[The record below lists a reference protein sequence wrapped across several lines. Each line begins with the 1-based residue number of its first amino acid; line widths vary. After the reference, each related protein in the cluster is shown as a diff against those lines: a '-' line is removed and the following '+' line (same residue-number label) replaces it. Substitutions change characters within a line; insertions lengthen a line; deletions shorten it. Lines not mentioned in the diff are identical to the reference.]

1 MADGYL
7 EKRYEEVFGKGAKK
21 TVVKHTSIDTL
32 FEKNRSYRGYKKDFE
47 VKREM
52 LERIVA
58 VNTKIASAK
67 NQQVLRFKL
76 VTKETGADTIVQNM
90 KLGGLLPELHLP
102 FEGTEPEAFI
112 IICSTIPE
120 NKFVDIDLGIAAQS
134 MLLKATEMG
143 LNGIM
148 IGAFNKAKTTEAFNL
163 PYEPLLILAIGKG
176 NEKIKLQ
183 PVDEGEKLAYYRD
196 EKGTQFVPKIRWN
209 HLILQFLVL
218 MALVLPSCRQSKPRP
233 VPTISIEYDSIAW
246 DEKCPCVVTYT
257 DENDQFVEYG
267 KIKHRGGMSSAYPK
281 HSFTIKMDHKQA
293 LAGLPEQ
300 RAWILNAN
308 YIDKTMMR
316 HKLCF
321 DLFREMNPKKNLA
334 SQCAY
339 VNVSTNGEYYGLF
352 VLMQKLNAGSLGLN
366 KKDSL
371 AMIFKDPPLF
381 YRDSSKVYVQDTNNY
396 YQQSFPDIEDEDK
409 NGYLKAVQQF
419 LNHANDSLFAS
430 EIGNYFDLENILDW
444 HLLLRF
450 TNNGDGVVK
459 NFYLYKRDNDTPFRI
474 AIWDCDAAF
483 GRDCDGELNMAERKP
498 NIDGNVLFYRLQN
511 NPYLQY
517 GALLKQRY
525 KELRDTGL
533 FSESHIK
540 NMIKDN
546 DRMIKHEVDRNF
558 EKWPT
563 EGQYYYD
570 ANNYEQE
577 LQIMFDYLEIAIPQL
592 DKEMGY

>member
-148 IGAFNKAKTTEAFNL
+148 IGAFNKAKITEAFDL
-163 PYEPLLILAIGKG
+163 LYEPLLILAIGKG
-176 NEKIKLQ
+176 NETIKLQ

-196 EKGTQFVPKIRWN
+196 EEGTQFVPKIHWKQ
-209 HLILQFLVL
+209 LILQLFIV
-218 MALVLPSCRQSKPRP
+218 MALFLSSCQPSKPRP
-233 VPTISIEYDSIAW
+233 LPTIGVEYDSIVYR
-246 DEKCPCVVTYT
+246 EKYPCVITYT
-257 DENDQFVEYG
+257 DDGDQFVENG
-267 KIKHRGGMSSAYPK
+267 KIKHRGGISRAYPK
-281 HSFTIKMDHKQA
+281 RSFAFKMDHKRS

-300 RAWILNAN
+300 RSWILNAN

-321 DLFREMNPKKNLA
+321 DLFRAMNPQKNQA
-334 SQCAY
+334 AQCAF
-339 VNVSTNGEYYGLF
+339 VNVSKNGKYYGLF
-352 VLMQKLNAGSLGLN
+352 VLMQKLNAGSLGLD
-366 KKDSL
+366 KKDTL

-381 YRDSSKVYVQDTNNY
+381 YRDRSQVYIPDTNNY
-396 YQQSFPDIEDEDK
+396 FQQNFPDIEEEDK
-409 NGYLKAVQQF
+409 NGYLETVMQF
-419 LNHANDSLFAS
+419 LIQADDSLFAK
-430 EIGNYFDLENILDW
+430 EVGHYFDLDNVIDW
-444 HLLLRF
+444 HLLLMF

-459 NFYLYKRDNDTPFRI
+459 NFYLYKRDSATPFRI

-498 NIDGNVLFYRLQN
+498 NFEGNMLFYRLQN
-511 NPYLQY
+511 NPYLHY
-517 GALLKQRY
+517 DELLRRRY
-525 KELRDTGL
+525 KELRDSGL
-533 FSESHIK
+533 FSESHVK
-540 NMIKDN
+540 QMIKEN
-546 DRMIKHEVDRNF
+546 DKLIRNEVDLNF
-558 EKWPT
+558 EKWPVDDT
-563 EGQYYYD
+563 NYYD

-577 LQIMFDYLEIAIPQL
+577 LQIMHDYLKVGIPKL